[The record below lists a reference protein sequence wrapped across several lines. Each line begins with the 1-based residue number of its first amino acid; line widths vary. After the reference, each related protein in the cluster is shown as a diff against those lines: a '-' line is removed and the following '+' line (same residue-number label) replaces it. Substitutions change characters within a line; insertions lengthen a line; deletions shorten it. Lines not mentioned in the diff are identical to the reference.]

1 MCLRSVEAV
10 GDVVELGE
18 GILDQ
23 DLLDN
28 PPDRRTVGNVVVR
41 ASRHSRVQDGESVT
55 VAREDE
61 GARVAV
67 VRKITRSL
75 VVVIDRHLPGL
86 ESEVG
91 ADIGV
96 HARVAAQGK
105 LGRGAV
111 FADNVEGFAILV
123 LRVGIDD
130 EAASKSAT
138 DGQLEVGWDRPAVTN
153 GSDRPEEILELSGGV
168 LVS

>member
-1 MCLRSVEAV
+1 
-10 GDVVELGE
+10 
-18 GILDQ
+18 
-23 DLLDN
+23 
-28 PPDRRTVGNVVVR
+28 
-41 ASRHSRVQDGESVT
+41 VQDGERVA

-67 VRKITRSL
+67 VRKVARSL
-75 VVVIDRHLPGL
+75 AIVVDDHFPGL

-91 ADIGV
+91 AGIGV

-105 LGRGAV
+105 LGRVAV
-111 FADNVEGFAILV
+111 LADDVEGVAILV

-138 DGQLEVGWDRPAVTN
+138 DGELEVGWDRPALAN
-153 GSDRPEEILELSGGV
+153 GSDGPEEILELTGGV

>member
-1 MCLRSVEAV
+1 
-10 GDVVELGE
+10 
-18 GILDQ
+18 
-23 DLLDN
+23 
-28 PPDRRTVGNVVVR
+28 
-41 ASRHSRVQDGESVT
+41 VQDGEPVA

-67 VRKITRSL
+67 VRKVARSL
-75 VVVIDRHLPGL
+75 AIVVDDHVPGL

-91 ADIGV
+91 AGIGV

-105 LGRGAV
+105 LGRVAV
-111 FADNVEGFAILV
+111 LGDDVEGVSILV

-138 DGQLEVGWDRPAVTN
+138 DGELEVGWDRPALAN
-153 GSDRPEEILELSGGV
+153 DSDGPEEILELTGGV